1 MAGEKQLGAPLY
13 FEIDFLNPIII
24 HTMNPTTTEVKTLKV
39 ALFALALGTMV
50 EGFSQGLNFLG
61 SGFWGIVGATLVA
74 LVFVTLF
81 DLTATKNLFRV
92 AKHHTKQEPLGKRV
106 WIFYAAMVL
115 GLVGTMAFSLLSV
128 PVITDVSVGD
138 TDADKVMM
146 QQKQGAEARHK
157 SARNDAERIYKDA
170 QARVKKAQEYVA
182 QKGKF
187 SPAKTDAIKAQG
199 GDFASLA
206 LSGNSWVWTSDA
218 PYSKQIKEVARI
230 VALAE
235 SDLQAAKAELEEMRK
250 MRAGVVS
257 SGAVDNA
264 TAMIL
269 STQKQRFEQ
278 WTSKRATTRT
288 VTLVIVWGS
297 LIVVLISVIAQAAQ
311 GKVDEVRTISDVAA
325 DALEGIHDAFIEI
338 MDAGNAGA
346 QWLRSKTFGF
356 VAHQATAPAPI
367 PATLPPV
374 APSAYNVTPAIV
386 TPTTPFVTGQQTGQN
401 TPGCHKNKTKAKR
414 HVTSGVTKKQR
425 DTVPISKRT
434 DDQLLASRRKALQR
448 DKAGKLKDVGKR
460 NLSRYEAELSRRGY
474 NFENRK
480 P

>member
-1 MAGEKQLGAPLY
+1 
-13 FEIDFLNPIII
+13 
-24 HTMNPTTTEVKTLKV
+24 MNTSTTEVKTLKV

-61 SGFWGIVGATLVA
+61 NGFWGIIGATLVA

-81 DLTATKNLFRV
+81 DLTATKNMFRV

-128 PVITDVSVGD
+128 PIITDVSVGD

-146 QQKQGAEARHK
+146 QQKQSAEARHNSAK
-157 SARNDAERIYKDA
+157 SDAERIYQDA
-170 QARVKKAQEYVA
+170 QARVKQAQEYITP
-182 QKGKF
+182 KRGKF
-187 SPAKTDAIKAQG
+187 SPAKIDAIKAQG
-199 GDFASLA
+199 GDFASSALA
-206 LSGNSWVWTSDA
+206 GNNWVWTSDA
-218 PYSKQIKEVARI
+218 PYQKQRKEVARL
-230 VALAE
+230 VALADA
-235 SDLQAAKAELEEMRK
+235 DLQAAKTELEEARK
-250 MRAGVVS
+250 LRSGVVA
-257 SGAVDNA
+257 GNAVDNA

-311 GKVDEVRTISDVAA
+311 GKVEEVRTISDVAA

-346 QWLRSKTFGF
+346 RWARSKTFGF
-356 VAHQATAPAPI
+356 VAHTVPQ
-367 PATLPPV
+367 TLPSVTPQ
-374 APSAYNVTPAIV
+374 SYNVTPAIV
-386 TPTTPFVTGQQTGQN
+386 TTSAPIVTPQMSPVVTGQPTGQN
-401 TPGCHKNKTKAKR
+401 TPVCQQNKAKTKKR
-414 HVTSGVTKKQR
+414 VTARVTKKGR
-425 DTVPISKRT
+425 DIIPVSKRT
-434 DDQLLASRRKALQR
+434 DDQLLAARRKALQR
-448 DKAGKLKDVGKR
+448 DKDGTLGEAGKR
-460 NLSRYEAELSRRGY
+460 NLSRYESELSRRGF
-474 NFENRK
+474 NLKNK
-480 P
+480 KA

>member
-1 MAGEKQLGAPLY
+1 
-13 FEIDFLNPIII
+13 
-24 HTMNPTTTEVKTLKV
+24 MNTSTTEVKTLKV

-61 SGFWGIVGATLVA
+61 SGFWGIIGATLVA

-81 DLTATKNLFRV
+81 DLTATKNMFRV

-128 PVITDVSVGD
+128 PIITDVSVGD

-146 QQKQGAEARHK
+146 QQKQSAEARHNSAK
-157 SARNDAERIYKDA
+157 SDAQRIYQDA
-170 QARVKKAQEYVA
+170 QARVKQAQEYVTP
-182 QKGKF
+182 KRGKF
-187 SPAKTDAIKAQG
+187 SPAKIDAIKAQG
-199 GDFASLA
+199 GDFASSALA
-206 LSGNSWVWTSDA
+206 GNDWVWTSDA
-218 PYSKQIKEVARI
+218 PYSKQRKEVARL
-230 VALAE
+230 VAIADA
-235 SDLQAAKAELEEMRK
+235 DLQAAKTELEEARK
-250 MRAGVVS
+250 LRSGVVS
-257 SGAVDNA
+257 GGAVDNA

-269 STQKQRFEQ
+269 SIQKQRFEQ

-311 GKVDEVRTISDVAA
+311 GKVEEVRTVSDVAA

-338 MDAGNAGA
+338 MDAGNTGA
-346 QWLRSKTFGF
+346 QWVRSKTFGF
-356 VAHQATAPAPI
+356 VAHSVPLPI
-367 PATLPPV
+367 AKTLPPV
-374 APSAYNVTPAIV
+374 TPPAYNVTPAIV
-386 TPTTPFVTGQQTGQN
+386 TPPAPIVTPQMSLTVTGQAAGQN
-401 TPGCHKNKTKAKR
+401 TPDRKQNKAKAKKR
-414 HVTSGVTKKQR
+414 VTDRVTKKGR
-425 DTVPISKRT
+425 DIVPISKRT
-434 DDQLLASRRKALQR
+434 DKQLLASRRKALQR
-448 DKAGKLKDVGKR
+448 DKDGTLGEAGKR

-480 P
+480 A